1 MYTKEQRGFDIYMI
15 YGTRT
20 HLGINVYTSSP
31 TVMYAN
37 QSQLYK
43 DGGKNMN
50 STTGGFLGEAIME
63 KVRKEAQIDSYDGS
77 YSSSNIDDDIERI
90 IVTGAVTIGV
100 KVLSKLLHL

>member
-1 MYTKEQRGFDIYMI
+1 
-15 YGTRT
+15 
-20 HLGINVYTSSP
+20 
-31 TVMYAN
+31 
-37 QSQLYK
+37 
-43 DGGKNMN
+43 MN

>member
-1 MYTKEQRGFDIYMI
+1 MLISHNFIRME
-15 YGTRT
+15 
-20 HLGINVYTSSP
+20 V
-31 TVMYAN
+31 
-37 QSQLYK
+37 
-43 DGGKNMN
+43 KNMN